1 MRSGQRTQPAERNR
15 PAAVPAE
22 PGSGPGDGPAPQNQ
36 GYAVFGYLVSGMVVY
51 GLLGWLVSWLTHWTP
66 AIPIGALAGLVLAI
80 VGVFYKYGRP

>member
-1 MRSGQRTQPAERNR
+1 MRSGQRTQPEERDV
-15 PAAVPAE
+15 PAAVPPE
-22 PGSGPGDGPAPQNQ
+22 PGSGPGSGRTPENQ

-51 GLLGWLVSWLTHWTP
+51 SLLGWLVSWLTHWTP